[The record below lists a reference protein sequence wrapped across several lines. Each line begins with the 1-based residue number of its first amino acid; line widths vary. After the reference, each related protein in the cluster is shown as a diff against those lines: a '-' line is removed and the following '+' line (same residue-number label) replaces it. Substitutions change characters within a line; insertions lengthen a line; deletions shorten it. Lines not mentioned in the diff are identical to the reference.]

1 MLHDLGYMQV
11 SVRFLKCSVLS
22 LMTLLLCACAID
34 MPKETES
41 SFETMTV
48 KKSDIEIPI
57 KFSATMKG
65 QSDVAISPQVSGQLT
80 QICVSEGQRVSRGQ
94 VLFVVDSRNAQHEV
108 ESAQANLDATRASS
122 QSSRASIESSQAN
135 LASMQANLQSAQ
147 ANLQSAQ
154 AKANSAKL
162 EYDSNKDLFEKK
174 IVSNYTLETAKNNYQ
189 QALAAVGQ
197 AKAAVEQAKA
207 SVSQARANVEQAR
220 ATSDQSRASVSQAQ
234 TAVNRAKVNLGFC
247 TITSPVSGVVGEIKV
262 REGDQVSPM
271 TQLTIVSGNQQMEAE
286 FSINESILEAG
297 VSEGYNM
304 RDKEKSIASLPDVIF
319 VMKNGTEYPHKGR
332 VTSITGMVNA
342 TTGTL
347 SCKAVFP
354 NPEGHLYSGIQGT
367 VLLPFS
373 QKDVMVIPQNAV
385 LRLQD
390 KSQVYLVKNDST
402 ATAVTVKTTDTGNG
416 KDVIVTEGLKV
427 GDRIVTVGANNV
439 QEGDRVLFPS
449 KPKKESK

>member
-1 MLHDLGYMQV
+1 
-11 SVRFLKCSVLS
+11 
-22 LMTLLLCACAID
+22 

-449 KPKKESK
+449 KAKKESK